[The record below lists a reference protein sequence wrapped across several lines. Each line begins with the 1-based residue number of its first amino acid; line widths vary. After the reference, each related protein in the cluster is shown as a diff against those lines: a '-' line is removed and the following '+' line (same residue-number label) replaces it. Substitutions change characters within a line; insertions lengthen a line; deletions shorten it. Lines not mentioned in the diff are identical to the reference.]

1 MIRSYFLVE
10 YFSMFERACNLRE
23 MTGEAGGREKRGRNR
38 EALLLGVTPSGFL
51 AARGV
56 AARRSRARSTN

>member
-1 MIRSYFLVE
+1 
-10 YFSMFERACNLRE
+10 MFERACNLRE
-23 MTGEAGGREKRGRNR
+23 ITGEAGGREKRGRNR

-56 AARRSRARSTN
+56 AARRARARSTN